1 MDKLLRLLDQN
12 ARLTNAQLAA
22 MTGQKEEEVAQAIS
36 RYERQGIIRG
46 YKTIIDWEQTDRQY
60 IAARIEVKVVPKPD
74 MGFEDIAETLMQFDE
89 VETVYLMSG
98 SYDIALTITGQSF
111 QEVALFVA
119 HKLATLPSVQST
131 QTNFV
136 LKKYKEQGIRVCELD
151 RDERE
156 VTI

>member
-12 ARLTNAQLAA
+12 ARLTNPQLAA
-22 MTGQKEEEVAQAIS
+22 MTGLREEEVAQAIS

-46 YKTIIDWEQTDRQY
+46 YKTIIDWEQTERQY